1 VQVEIS
7 SRKFFVFESITL
19 VRAGALGDTALTL
32 PAVQA
37 LRDSYPKAH
46 LSVIGHPGPWEIAGS
61 MVDEVLSVDRADL
74 AGLLTGTPPPAL
86 ISRLSQVD
94 LLVLWTQQDRSSML
108 RPTAKPEIISAS
120 PYPPPAVHASAWLL
134 QTLALPDDAP
144 AVFWLTFD
152 HEERTEATSLL
163 CALNLFR
170 PVMLHPGAGAH
181 WKRWPAERFAALADA
196 LERQGRQVLLVE
208 GPADVESIQAVQ
220 AHAARPYPVLRETS
234 LRRLAALLSQG
245 SLFVGNDSGV
255 THLAAIS
262 GIPTVALFGPTD
274 PANWAPLGNSR
285 VVRSCTARATDQGQI
300 RVCDDPDCM
309 SAISVAEVMAV
320 IDQTF
325 PNQPG

>member
-1 VQVEIS
+1 M
-7 SRKFFVFESITL
+7 FASITL
-19 VRAGALGDTALTL
+19 VRAGALGDTVLTL

-37 LRDSYPKAH
+37 LRDRYPNAH
-46 LSVIGHPGPWEIAGS
+46 LTVIGYPASWEIAGS

-74 AGLLTGTPPPAL
+74 AGLLTGTPAPAL

-108 RPTAKPEIISAS
+108 RPAGIPKTVSAS
-120 PYPPPAVHASAWLL
+120 PYPPPGVHASAWLL
-134 QTLALPDDAP
+134 QTLALPDYALAGFRLD
-144 AVFWLTFD
+144 FD
-152 HEERTEATSLL
+152 GAERAAATSVLR
-163 CALNLFR
+163 ALHLSR
-170 PVMLHPGAGAH
+170 PMMLHPGAGAH
-181 WKRWPAERFAALADA
+181 WKRWPAERFAALADT

-208 GPADVESIQAVQ
+208 GPADVKSIQAVQ

-285 VVRSCTARATDQGQI
+285 VVRSCTTRATDQGQI
-300 RVCDDPDCM
+300 RVCDNPDCV
-309 SAISVAEVMAV
+309 SAISVAGVMAV

-325 PNQPG
+325 SNQPP